1 MALRPA
7 GKTLSSLTGI
17 LVMAA
22 VVWLILNFAY
32 APSCGRFACSYVPSW
47 WPQASADNV
56 GVGGCPD
63 GIGAAAIDAEWATAR
78 IESLRAAD
86 AKVTTGLFYDE
97 DGTEH
102 RFTSGRD
109 ENAERAD
116 KALAEAGVEMPRAG
130 PHPAS
135 SHVETKIAAL
145 MRENG
150 VTYGV
155 VVINNER
162 GPCGTD
168 PDALEPFSCGVVI
181 PAILPAGSTLAI
193 WSPKD
198 PNQSVMLSGRA
209 Q

>member
-1 MALRPA
+1 MALKPA

-17 LVMAA
+17 VVMAA
-22 VVWLILNFAY
+22 VLWLLLNFAY

-47 WPQASADNV
+47 WPQASADSASA
-56 GVGGCPD
+56 GGCPD
-63 GIGAAAIDAEWATAR
+63 SITAAASDPTWAADR
-78 IESLRAAD
+78 IASLRDTD
-86 AKVTTGLFYDE
+86 AKVTTGLFYDA

-102 RFTSGRD
+102 TVKSGRD
-109 ENAERAD
+109 ADAERAD
-116 KALAEAGVEMPRAG
+116 KALMDAGVEMPRAG
-130 PHPAS
+130 PHPAA

-150 VTYGV
+150 ITYGV

-181 PAILPAGSTLAI
+181 PAILPADSTLAI
-193 WSPKD
+193 WSPRD
-198 PNQSVMLSGRA
+198 PNQSVTLSGRA

>member
-22 VVWLILNFAY
+22 VLWLLLNFVY
-32 APSCGRFACSYVPSW
+32 APSCGRFACGLEPAW
-47 WPQASADNV
+47 WPQAEADS
-56 GVGGCPD
+56 GVACPD
-63 GIGAAAIDAEWATAR
+63 SISAAAEDAEWAAAR
-78 IESLRAAD
+78 IASLREAD
-86 AKVTTGLFYDE
+86 AKVTTGLFYDS

-102 RFTSGRD
+102 TIRSGRD
-109 ENAERAD
+109 ADAKRAD
-116 KALAEAGVEMPRAG
+116 KALVEAGVEMPRAG
-130 PHPAS
+130 PHPAA

-150 VTYGV
+150 ITYGI
-155 VVINNER
+155 VVINNDR

-181 PAILPAGSTLAI
+181 PAILPTGSTLAI

-198 PNQSVMLSGRA
+198 PDRPVMLSGRA

>member
-7 GKTLSSLTGI
+7 GRTLSSLTGI
-17 LVMAA
+17 VVMAA
-22 VVWLILNFAY
+22 VLWLLLNFVY

-47 WPQASADNV
+47 WPQASADSASAE
-56 GVGGCPD
+56 GCPD
-63 GIGAAAIDAEWATAR
+63 SITAAASDAAWAAER
-78 IESLRAAD
+78 IASLRDAD
-86 AKVTTGLFYDE
+86 AKVTTGLFYDA

-102 RFTSGRD
+102 TIRSGRD
-109 ENAERAD
+109 ADAERAD
-116 KALAEAGVEMPRAG
+116 KALMDAGVEMPRAG
-130 PHPAS
+130 PHPAA

-150 VTYGV
+150 ITYGV

-181 PAILPAGSTLAI
+181 PAILSAGSTLAI

-198 PNQSVMLSGRA
+198 PNQSVTLSGRA